1 MGKYILKRILQ
12 MLLVVVIVA
21 VITFMLTSM
30 LPADPVYLIGGT
42 ELTMDEYNRIY
53 HELNLDKP
61 IVQRFF
67 IWVGNALHGDFGKSY
82 TYHKDVWE
90 LISVR
95 IPMTLYLS
103 FLSLLISIPLGM
115 LFGMITALRRGSKA
129 DTVITLLA
137 NICSCLPQ
145 FWIGICLLY
154 FLGLKMHL
162 LPTVGLHWPS
172 QVGLAKHLKE
182 LVMPIIC
189 LSLGGVAS
197 FTRQT
202 RSSMLEVIRQDYIRT
217 ARSKGLREK
226 LVISRHIMRNG
237 MIPIVTI
244 IGNRLAYMIGGS
256 MFVENVFAIP
266 GIGSLMV
273 KSVTSSDVPT
283 IQALVMLTTLV
294 SCCAYLLTD
303 IMYVVVDPRISLTSD
318 NAD

>member
-1 MGKYILKRILQ
+1 MGKYIIKRILQ
-12 MLLVVVIVA
+12 MLMVVIIVA
-21 VITFMLTSM
+21 IITFLLTEL

-42 ELTMDEYNRIY
+42 ELTQEEYNRIY
-53 HELNLDKP
+53 QELNLDKP
-61 IVQRFF
+61 IVERFL
-67 IWVGNALHGDFGKSY
+67 IWSRNALRGDFGKSY

-115 LFGMITALRRGSKA
+115 LFGMITALKRGSKT

-154 FLGLKMHL
+154 FLGLKLKL
-162 LPTVGLHWPS
+162 LPTIGLHWPS
-172 QVGLAKHLKE
+172 EVGLAQHIKE
-182 LVMPIIC
+182 LIMPTIC
-189 LSLGGVAS
+189 LSLGGIAS

-202 RSSMLEVIRQDYIRT
+202 RSSMLEVIRQDFIRT
-217 ARSKGLREK
+217 ARSKGIREK
-226 LVISRHIMRNG
+226 LVILRHIMRNG
-237 MIPIVTI
+237 MIPIVTV

-294 SCCAYLLTD
+294 SCSAYLLTD